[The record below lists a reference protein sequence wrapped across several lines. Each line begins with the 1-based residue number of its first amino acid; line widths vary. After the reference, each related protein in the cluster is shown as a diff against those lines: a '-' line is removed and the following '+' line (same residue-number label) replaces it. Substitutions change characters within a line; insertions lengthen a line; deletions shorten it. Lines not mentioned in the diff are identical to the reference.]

1 MALKKEEEFVTI
13 LSSNNSAI
21 ITVAKSLLDEAN
33 IQYFVKPD
41 GHDKNPGLANPPFE
55 IQVNQCNLMDA
66 KKLLADLNEINFE
79 E

>member
-13 LSSNNSAI
+13 LTSNNSAI

-33 IQYFVKPD
+33 IQYLVKPD
-41 GHDKNPGLANPPFE
+41 GHEKDPGLSNPPFE
-55 IQVNQCNLMDA
+55 IQVTQSNSLEA
-66 KKLLADLNEINFE
+66 KNLLADLQEIDFE